1 MARKQKI
8 KRARGTSW
16 EPKIRYR
23 EDRGKW
29 MVDLGT
35 KFNPRKLY
43 FATEA
48 EALAAAAE
56 KRSEHLNRLSGQKQA
71 AKDKVVFNWHNL
83 TIAQQNDI
91 ATAFASANGDTA
103 RIVRALTFYSK
114 HTSSADATRKLSD
127 VSKEY
132 LSAKEVSGKRP
143 RTIADATFKLK
154 PFIQAL
160 GTNNLAEITTAD
172 VENWLNGRKSSPSTR
187 NAYRRAICGFF
198 SYAVKRR
205 YMEYNP
211 ATAIESV
218 TIDQGLPAIHAVV
231 QVRAL
236 LHTASTY
243 VPSRYVVQART
254 TGRKVSKGQLLPITD
269 PTEIHQARAM
279 IVPYLAIGYFAG
291 LRPENELVNLDWK
304 DVDFAARTIRVSPAT
319 AKKRRQRYVD
329 MSDNL
334 IRWLAP
340 YVQKEGKIGNSR
352 TIQLAVRKTAKV
364 EWSKDV
370 MRHSFGS
377 YLLAQNEDA
386 PKTAMQMGH
395 SGVDVLFNHYRNLVK
410 KSAAQDYWNILP
422 ENSATITASPVSKA

>member
-1 MARKQKI
+1 MARKQKV

-23 EDRGKW
+23 GDRCKW

-48 EALAAAAE
+48 DANTAAE
-56 KRSEHLNRLSGQKQA
+56 EKRAEYLDRLAGQKQA

-83 TIAQQNDI
+83 TNGQQNEI

-103 RIVRALTFYSK
+103 RIVRALTFYNK
-114 HTSSADATRKLSD
+114 HTSSADATRKLAD
-127 VSKEY
+127 VCEEY

-143 RTIADATFKLK
+143 RTIADAKFKLK
-154 PFIQAL
+154 PFIEAL
-160 GTNNLAEITTAD
+160 GKNNLAEISTAD
-172 VENWLNGRKSSPSTR
+172 VEGWLNGRQSSPSTR
-187 NAYRRAICGFF
+187 NAYRRAICGLFG
-198 SYAVKRR
+198 YAVKRR

-218 TIDQGLPAIHAVV
+218 TVDQGLPAIHTVA
-231 QVRAL
+231 QVRAIL
-236 LHTASTY
+236 RAGSNY
-243 VPSRYVVQART
+243 VPTRYVVQART
-254 TGRKVSKGQLLPITD
+254 TNRKVSKGAVLPITN
-269 PTEIHQARAM
+269 PAEIHQARSM

-304 DVDFAARTIRVSPAT
+304 DVDFTAKTIRVSPAT

-329 MSDNL
+329 MSENL

-340 YVQKEGKIGNSR
+340 YVQEQGKIGNSR
-352 TIQLAVRKTAKV
+352 TILLAVRRTSKV
-364 EWSKDV
+364 DWSKDV

-377 YLLAQNEDA
+377 YLLAHNEDA

-410 KSAAQDYWNILP
+410 KSAAADYWNIVP
-422 ENSATITASPVSKA
+422 DGNP